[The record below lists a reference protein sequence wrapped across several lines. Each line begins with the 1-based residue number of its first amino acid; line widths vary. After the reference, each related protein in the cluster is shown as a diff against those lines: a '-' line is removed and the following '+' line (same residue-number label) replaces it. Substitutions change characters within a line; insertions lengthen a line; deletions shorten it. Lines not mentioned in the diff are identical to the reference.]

1 MGIAEEEI
9 KEAVRKIKEKRKIPN
24 EMMKYVLKGVVEE
37 WEKENRE
44 EDLKIL
50 KKIFETKETN
60 EQKVRDNE
68 RKNET
73 GITYFS
79 SNDNNDDNASD
90 QGECGYTKI

>member
-1 MGIAEEEI
+1 MEVNISVVMGIAEEEI

-60 EQKVRDNE
+60 E
-68 RKNET
+68 
-73 GITYFS
+73 
-79 SNDNNDDNASD
+79 
-90 QGECGYTKI
+90 

>member
-24 EMMKYVLKGVVEE
+24 EMMKYVLKGVAEE

-60 EQKVRDNE
+60 E
-68 RKNET
+68 
-73 GITYFS
+73 
-79 SNDNNDDNASD
+79 
-90 QGECGYTKI
+90 

>member
-1 MGIAEEEI
+1 MEVNISVVMGIAEEEI

-24 EMMKYVLKGVVEE
+24 EMMKYVLKGVAEE

-60 EQKVRDNE
+60 E
-68 RKNET
+68 
-73 GITYFS
+73 
-79 SNDNNDDNASD
+79 
-90 QGECGYTKI
+90 